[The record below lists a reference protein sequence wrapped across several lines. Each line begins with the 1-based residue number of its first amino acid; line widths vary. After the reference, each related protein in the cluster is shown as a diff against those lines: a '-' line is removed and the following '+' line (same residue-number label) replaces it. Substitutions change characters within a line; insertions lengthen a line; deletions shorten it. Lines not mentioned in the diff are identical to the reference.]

1 MSRYCLVKTM
11 FTDGGALVAA
21 LAETGNWSI
30 DQIEIYEVPQHLF
43 GYKGDKRSEV
53 AHIIVRRKH
62 VGASSNDLGFIR
74 QEDGTYKAII
84 SKYDSKRFDSRWREK
99 LKGEYAFQKIKKD
112 MTKRGRRVSRSRQPN
127 GTQKV
132 VVTGYR

>member
-1 MSRYCLVKTM
+1 M

-21 LAETGNWSI
+21 LSETGSWSV
-30 DQIEIYEVPQHLF
+30 DQIEIHELPQHLF
-43 GYKGDKRSEV
+43 GYKGDTRSEV

-62 VGASSNDLGFIR
+62 IGQYSNDLGFVK

-84 SKYDSKRFDSRWREK
+84 SEYDSTRFNSRWREK
-99 LKGEYAFQKIKKD
+99 LRGEYAFQKIRKD
-112 MTKRGRRVSRSRQPN
+112 MTKRGRKVSRFRQPN